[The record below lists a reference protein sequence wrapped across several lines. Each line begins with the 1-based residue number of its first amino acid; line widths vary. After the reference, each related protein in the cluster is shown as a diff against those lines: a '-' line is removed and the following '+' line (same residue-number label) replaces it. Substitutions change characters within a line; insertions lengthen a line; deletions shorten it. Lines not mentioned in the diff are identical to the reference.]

1 MIEDEEIKKLLQVC
15 DLDTA
20 RGKSTGLRDAAI
32 IALLWA
38 AGLRRNEI
46 IKLRQTDLNL
56 STGELQILHG
66 KGNKER
72 IAYVTDTALGRVVKW
87 IEHKNHYTKSE
98 ALFVSVD
105 QQGIP
110 TENEIQSGQTIY
122 DILTRRGKQA
132 GLDSFSPHDFRRTTI
147 SDLLNAGVD
156 VVTVSKIVGHAD
168 TGTTAKYDRRDDRAK
183 LDAAMKRNLP
193 S

>member
-1 MIEDEEIKKLLQVC
+1 MIEDEEIKKLLQVY
-15 DLDTA
+15 DLDIA

-72 IAYVTDTALGRVVKW
+72 IAYVTGTALERVV
-87 IEHKNHYTKSE
+87 N
-98 ALFVSVD
+98 
-105 QQGIP
+105 
-110 TENEIQSGQTIY
+110 
-122 DILTRRGKQA
+122 R
-132 GLDSFSPHDFRRTTI
+132 
-147 SDLLNAGVD
+147 
-156 VVTVSKIVGHAD
+156 
-168 TGTTAKYDRRDDRAK
+168 YDRRDDKAK
-183 LDAAMKRNLP
+183 LDAASKRGLP